1 MGKYAISFGPGAY
14 GGLDITNGAPLDGWC
29 PQYALKVCSLPN
41 PNPHPNPHPNPN
53 PNLKDFTGLDSLVS
67 PAFSLL
73 LLLLFNLPC
82 MPSGEGWTWG
92 AARPFDAVPVEAQ
105 GLGLGLRLGSGS
117 GSGLGLG
124 LGLRLSLSPTPTL
137 NLTLALRQAA
147 EEPEEAK
154 FNTLRGGDSVH
165 AANTVLTEMG
175 KVAPAP
181 SVETAEKTPSTV

>member
-29 PQYALKVCSLPN
+29 PQYK
-41 PNPHPNPHPNPN
+41 
-53 PNLKDFTGLDSLVS
+53 LKDFTGLDSLVS

-82 MPSGEGWTWG
+82 MPSGEGWAWG

-105 GLGLGLRLGSGS
+105 GLGLGLGLRL

-124 LGLRLSLSPTPTL
+124 LGLACRSDLGAP
-137 NLTLALRQAA
+137 LALAA
-147 EEPEEAK
+147 ACASAHPMP
-154 FNTLRGGDSVH
+154 RSVSCLS
-165 AANTVLTEMG
+165 ACSGLG
-175 KVAPAP
+175 LG
-181 SVETAEKTPSTV
+181 